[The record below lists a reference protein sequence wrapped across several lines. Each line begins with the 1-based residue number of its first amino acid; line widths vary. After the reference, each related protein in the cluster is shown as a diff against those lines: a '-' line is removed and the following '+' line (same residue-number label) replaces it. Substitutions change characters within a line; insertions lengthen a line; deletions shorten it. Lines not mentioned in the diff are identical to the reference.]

1 MKILLAATPLPGHL
15 NPILSIGRMLAA
27 HGHDLVLSTATSM
40 AERAAQI
47 GARFVPFPPPA
58 DVDLRDTDVMFPE
71 RRHLTGIDQLRFNF
85 ERFFFD
91 PVPHQHAGFKEI
103 LKDFPADVLI
113 ADNFCFGT
121 LPLLLGKRSERPAI
135 VHCGVSYLQCRRDDG
150 APFHAGYPPAETD
163 AQRREHDEPRRKVEL
178 EFLEPIHRHL
188 DRKLA
193 DSGVKPLRMSV
204 FDAAVTLPE
213 VYMHASV
220 SGFEY
225 PRRDVPAPVHFIGSL
240 PSPAG
245 STEPPA
251 WAHELDGTKR
261 VVFVTQGTVANDDF
275 ARLIGPTL
283 AAMAD
288 EPDILVVV
296 TMGGRPADALP
307 GPLPGN
313 ARVAAYLPFDWL
325 LPKVDVLVTN
335 GGYGTVNQALALG
348 IPLVVAG
355 VTEDKAEV
363 SARVAWSGTGINLRT
378 QSPSVD
384 MLRRATKDVLHVP
397 GFREAAARMAA
408 QFAALDTEKEVLRL
422 VHAAA
427 EMERGR

>member
-1 MKILLAATPLPGHL
+1 MKVLLAATPLPGHL
-15 NPILSIGRMLAA
+15 NPILSIGRMLVA
-27 HGHDLVLSTATSM
+27 HGHEVVLNTATSM
-40 AERAAQI
+40 GGRAANI
-47 GARFVPFPPPA
+47 GARFVPFLPPA
-58 DVDLRDTDVMFPE
+58 DLDLRDMDAAFPE
-71 RRHLTGIDQLRFNF
+71 RKFLTGVDRLRFNF

-91 PVPHQHAGFKEI
+91 PVPHQSAGFKEI
-103 LKDFPADVLI
+103 LKDFPAEVLI

-121 LPLLLGKRSERPAI
+121 LPLLLGKKSERPAI

-150 APFHAGYPPAETD
+150 APFHAGYPPAQTD
-163 AQRREHDEPRRKVEL
+163 AQRREYEEPRRKVEL
-178 EFLEPIHRHL
+178 DLLKPIHQYL
-188 DRKLA
+188 DKKLA
-193 DSGVKPLRMSV
+193 ESGVKPLHMSV
-204 FDAAVTLPE
+204 FDAAVMLPD
-213 VYMHASV
+213 VYMHSSV

-225 PRRDVPAPVHFIGSL
+225 PRREVPAPVHFVGSL

-245 STEPPA
+245 TAAPPE
-251 WAHELDGTKR
+251 WAHELDGARR
-261 VVFVTQGTVANDDF
+261 VVFVTQGTVANEDF
-275 ARLIGPTL
+275 DQLIGPTL
-283 AAMAD
+283 AAMSD
-288 EPDILVVV
+288 EPDILVVA
-296 TMGGRPADALP
+296 TMGGRPADALR
-307 GPLPGN
+307 GPLPAN

-384 MLRRATKDVLHVP
+384 VLRRAIEDVLHVS

-408 QFAALDTEKEVLRL
+408 EFAAIDTETEVLRL
-422 VHAAA
+422 VHAASTIA
-427 EMERGR
+427 I